1 MRSQAEVDL
10 VLELHAAGLNNS
22 QISRRTGISRAT
34 FRPWL
39 SGNTPGSG
47 RRLLRQRTSC
57 PRCSESAEFLPGITV
72 FAYAYLLGLYL
83 GDGLVS
89 QGRRNV
95 YRLRV
100 FLDRAHPVIVDEC
113 GAAMSLV
120 MPASK
125 VGVFPHRNE
134 NLDEVS
140 SYSRHWPCLFPQ
152 QGPGLKHNRRI
163 ALEPW
168 QQRIAERFP
177 GRIARGLIH
186 SDGCRVQNKIRHPKK
201 TYFYPRY
208 FFSNRSKDIKAI
220 FCDACDR
227 LGVQWRQDGPW
238 NISVARSES
247 VQILDRHIGPKR

>member
-1 MRSQAEVDL
+1 
-10 VLELHAAGLNNS
+10 
-22 QISRRTGISRAT
+22 
-34 FRPWL
+34 
-39 SGNTPGSG
+39 
-47 RRLLRQRTSC
+47 
-57 PRCSESAEFLPGITV
+57 
-72 FAYAYLLGLYL
+72 
-83 GDGLVS
+83 
-89 QGRRNV
+89 
-95 YRLRV
+95 
-100 FLDRAHPVIVDEC
+100 
-113 GAAMSLV
+113 MSLV

-125 VGVFPHRNE
+125 VGVFRHRNE

-152 QGPGLKHNRRI
+152 HGPGLKHNRRI
-163 ALEPW
+163 ALESW

-201 TYFYPRY
+201 TYSYPRY
-208 FFSNRSKDIKAI
+208 FFSNRSKDIQAI
-220 FCDACDR
+220 FCDACDL